1 MQTQIEKKS
10 LLDTLIEVTPIFLNL
25 FPFDCNISI
34 TDTECFLANYSKGEF
49 RLDQQK
55 GKKIPENSRLWKVIE
70 TGEIQKYILPKEVY
84 GVPFKS
90 ISVPVKDETGK
101 VIGCIALGMSL
112 KNQERLEQA
121 IKTLSGTSEEVV
133 ASAEELAA
141 SARELSK
148 CMEIVDSM
156 KKEMEEQ
163 INKTEEILNF
173 IKNIA
178 MNSNILG
185 INAAIEA
192 ARAGKEGLGFNI
204 IADEIRKMSR
214 SSADSVKNI
223 EKITE
228 EIKQKM
234 SKISNEIQKTFELA
248 KNQAFTSEEITAAI
262 EELNKLITDLE
273 SISKIV

>member
-1 MQTQIEKKS
+1 
-10 LLDTLIEVTPIFLNL
+10 
-25 FPFDCNISI
+25 
-34 TDTECFLANYSKGEF
+34 
-49 RLDQQK
+49 
-55 GKKIPENSRLWKVIE
+55 
-70 TGEIQKYILPKEVY
+70 
-84 GVPFKS
+84 VPFKS

-141 SARELSK
+141 SAQELSK